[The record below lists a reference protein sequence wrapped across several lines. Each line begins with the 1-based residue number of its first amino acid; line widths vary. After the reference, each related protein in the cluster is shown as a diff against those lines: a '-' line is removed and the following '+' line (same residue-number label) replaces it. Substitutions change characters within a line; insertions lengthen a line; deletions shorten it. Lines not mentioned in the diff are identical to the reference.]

1 MNYGGFW
8 IRFLAYL
15 VDSLIVVI
23 AFVAINSLLAVMG
36 LELAG
41 GEIVLLVL
49 GILYYAFMQASARQA
64 TLGKALVG
72 LKVGGMEGERIGFGR
87 ALAREVAKI
96 LSTLTLLIGFIMAGF
111 TKRKQALHDL
121 IASTCVVRAEAGHVV
136 AALAIGLAALAAPF
150 VAVAMLGAEAVS
162 GMMGGLTNVTLS
174 GPDMTMQA
182 PPPKPAPKPAARA
195 PKPAVA
201 SAPKPAVA
209 AGATAPAAAPAP
221 APAPTPTPTPVAAPV
236 EKPVVIPA
244 AAPVMLAQAPEPPK
258 AMPAEPPKAEKPKP
272 AAQAPAAAQAPVAPP
287 APREPEVPPP
297 AAPRVIPGPVI
308 PAPRFN
314 DLMTAVIYGDP
325 KTVGELLALGKWPDK
340 PDRRGVTAL
349 MLAALFGDAA
359 SAEALLKAGANPNR
373 PGPGGDTATSIAR
386 EREDAAMV
394 NLLQRYGGK

>member
-96 LSTLTLLIGFIMAGF
+96 LSALTLLIGFVMAGF

-150 VAVAMLGAEAVS
+150 VAVAMLGADAVA
-162 GMMGGLTNVTLS
+162 MMGGLTNVTLS
-174 GPDMTMQA
+174 GPDMAMQA
-182 PPPKPAPKPAARA
+182 PPKPAPKPAAPA
-195 PKPAVA
+195 PKPAIAAV
-201 SAPKPAVA
+201 PKPAVA

-221 APAPTPTPTPVAAPV
+221 TPVAAPV
-236 EKPVVIPA
+236 EKPAVIPA
-244 AAPVMLAQAPEPPK
+244 PAPVVLAQAQEPPK

-272 AAQAPAAAQAPVAPP
+272 AAQAPAAPP

-297 AAPRVIPGPVI
+297 AAPRVIPGPVT

-325 KTVGELLALGKWPDK
+325 KTVEQLLALGKWPDK
-340 PDRRGVTAL
+340 PDSRGVTAL
-349 MLAALFGDAA
+349 MLAALLGDAA
-359 SAEALLKAGANPNR
+359 SAEALLKAGANPNW
-373 PGPGGDTATSIAR
+373 PGPGGVTPTSIAR
-386 EREDAAMV
+386 ERQDSAMV
-394 NLLQRYGGK
+394 ALLQSFGGK

>member
-8 IRFLAYL
+8 IRLLAYL

-23 AFVAINSLLAVMG
+23 AFVGINALLGLMG

-96 LSTLTLLIGFIMAGF
+96 LSALTFLIGFIMAGF
-111 TKRKQALHDL
+111 TQRKQALHDL
-121 IASTCVVRAEAGHVV
+121 IASTCVVRAGAGHVV
-136 AALAIGLAALAAPF
+136 AALAIGLLALAAPF
-150 VAVAMLGAEAVS
+150 VAVAMLGAEVVAGMSGLAGVS
-162 GMMGGLTNVTLS
+162 LT
-174 GPDMTMQA
+174 GPDIAMQA
-182 PPPKPAPKPAARA
+182 PPKPAPKPAAPA
-195 PKPAVA
+195 PKPAA
-201 SAPKPAVA
+201 AAPKPAAAPAPKPAVA
-209 AGATAPAAAPAP
+209 AGATAPAAAPALTP
-221 APAPTPTPTPVAAPV
+221 APTPVAAPA

-244 AAPVMLAQAPEPPK
+244 AAPVVLAQAPAPPK
-258 AMPAEPPKAEKPKP
+258 PMAAEPPKAEKPKP
-272 AAQAPAAAQAPVAPP
+272 APEAPPASP

-297 AAPRVIPGPVI
+297 AALRVVPGPVT

-325 KTVGELLALGKWPDK
+325 KTVEALLALGKWPDK

-349 MLAALFGDAA
+349 MLAALLGDAA

-386 EREDAAMV
+386 ERQDAAV
-394 NLLQRYGGK
+394 LQLLQRYGGK